1 MSEPSHRLYLEA
13 YREPAAGEPAWLRR
27 LRRQALARFGT
38 SGFPSPR
45 DEEWRYTNVAPIER
59 KLFTAA
65 SGPTDVAT
73 AAALIETCR
82 IQDAWSLVFVDGLFA
97 PELSERNGLPAGARL
112 ESLASLLETLAL
124 SPAPSGVEAGAEGD
138 AAWLEAGLGRETDSK
153 SNEVES
159 GRHGFLDF
167 NTAFF
172 TDGAVLRV
180 DDGLVL
186 EKPVQLFFV
195 STRNEGRS
203 TLRNLIR
210 IGRNAEARVVETHVG
225 APETGYLGAVVSQIE
240 IGDNGGLNHYKL
252 QLDGNRAYHFGGS
265 YARIARDGRFGHHS
279 LSLGGLLVRNE
290 AHARLARAARTEMNG
305 LFLSENRQHVDN
317 HVRVD
322 HDEPHGESRV
332 TYRGILEDR
341 SRGVFQGRIVVH
353 ADAQKTDAEMNNRN
367 LLLSGDAEID
377 TKPQLEIHADDVKCA
392 HGVTVGQLDPDS
404 VFYLESRGID
414 AATARE
420 ILTFAFAA
428 EIVER
433 MRPGGFHELLRGLLL
448 TRFPHAK

>member
-1 MSEPSHRLYLEA
+1 MSALSHSLYVDS
-13 YREPAAGEPAWLRR
+13 YREPATHEPAWLSR
-27 LRRQALARFGT
+27 LRRQALARFET

-45 DEEWRYTNVAPIER
+45 DEEWRYTNVTPIER

-65 SGPTDVAT
+65 TGPADIAT
-73 AAALIETCR
+73 ANSLIEGYR
-82 IQDAWSLVFVDGLFA
+82 IADAWSLVFVDGLFA
-97 PELSERNGLPAGARL
+97 PELSERHGLPAGVML
-112 ESLASLLETLAL
+112 ESLASLLARSE
-124 SPAPSGVEAGAEGD
+124 AEGN
-138 AAWLEAGLGRETDSK
+138 AAWLDSGLGLET
-153 SNEVES
+153 ES
-159 GRHGFLDF
+159 DRHGFVDF

-180 DDGLVL
+180 DEGVVL

-195 STRNEGRS
+195 STRSEGRA

-225 APETGYLGAVVSQIE
+225 AAETGYLGAVVNQIE
-240 IGDNGGLNHYKL
+240 VADNGGLNHYKL
-252 QLDGNRAYHFGGS
+252 QLDGGRAYHFGGS
-265 YARIARDGRFGHHS
+265 YACVARDGRFGHHL

-290 AHARLARAARTEMNG
+290 THARLACAAQTEMNG

-322 HDEPHGESRV
+322 HDEPHGASRV
-332 TYRGILEDR
+332 TYRGILKDR

-367 LLLSGDAEID
+367 LLLSDDAEID

-392 HGVTVGQLDPDS
+392 HGVTIGQLDPDS

-414 AATARE
+414 ATTARE
-420 ILTFAFAA
+420 MLTFAFAA

-433 MRPGGFHELLRGLLL
+433 FAASPALSGTEELAVSGVERFRELLRGMLLA
-448 TRFPHAK
+448 RFPNAK

>member
-1 MSEPSHRLYLEA
+1 MSALSHSLYVDS
-13 YREPAAGEPAWLRR
+13 YREPATHEPAWLSR
-27 LRRQALARFGT
+27 LRRQALTRFEA

-45 DEEWRYTNVAPIER
+45 DEEWRYTHVAPIER

-65 SGPTDVAT
+65 TGPADIAT
-73 AAALIETCR
+73 ANSLIEGCR
-82 IQDAWSLVFVDGLFA
+82 IADAWSLVFVDGMFA
-97 PELSERNGLPAGARL
+97 PELSERNGLPAGVML
-112 ESLASLLETLAL
+112 ENLASLLQTLAL
-124 SPAPSGVEAGAEGD
+124 SEAEGN
-138 AAWLEAGLGRETDSK
+138 AGWLEAGLELET
-153 SNEVES
+153 ES
-159 GRHGFLDF
+159 DRHGFLDF

-180 DDGLVL
+180 DEGVML
-186 EKPVQLFFV
+186 EKPIQLFFV
-195 STRNEGRS
+195 STRDEGRA

-210 IGRNAEARVVETHVG
+210 IGRHAEARIVETHVG
-225 APETGYLGAVVSQIE
+225 AAATGYLGAVVNQIE

-252 QLDGNRAYHFGGS
+252 QLDGGRAYHFGGS
-265 YARIARDGRFGHHS
+265 YAHLARDGRFGHHS

-290 AHARLARAARTEMNG
+290 VHARLARAARTEMNG

-322 HDEPHGESRV
+322 HDEPHGSSRV
-332 TYRGILEDR
+332 TYRGILKDR

-353 ADAQKTDAEMNNRN
+353 PDAQKTDAEMNNRN
-367 LLLSGDAEID
+367 LLLSDDAEID
-377 TKPQLEIHADDVKCA
+377 TKPQLEIHADDVKCG
-392 HGVTVGQLDPDS
+392 HGVTIGQLDPDS

-420 ILTFAFAA
+420 MLTFAFAA

-433 MRPGGFHELLRGLLL
+433 IAVSPALSGVEAGVERPDPFHELLRGMLLA
-448 TRFPHAK
+448 RFPNAK

>member
-1 MSEPSHRLYLEA
+1 MSALSHSLYVDS
-13 YREPAAGEPAWLRR
+13 YREPATHEPAWLSR
-27 LRRQALARFGT
+27 LRRQALARFET

-45 DEEWRYTNVAPIER
+45 DEEWRYTNVTPIER

-65 SGPTDVAT
+65 TGPADIAT
-73 AAALIETCR
+73 ANSLIEGYR
-82 IQDAWSLVFVDGLFA
+82 IADAWSLVFVDGLFA
-97 PELSERNGLPAGARL
+97 PELSERNGLPAGVTLDNLGSILQTDATWL
-112 ESLASLLETLAL
+112 ESALE
-124 SPAPSGVEAGAEGD
+124 P
-138 AAWLEAGLGRETDSK
+138 ETD
-153 SNEVES
+153 
-159 GRHGFLDF
+159 RHGFVDF

-180 DDGLVL
+180 DEGAVL

-195 STRNEGRS
+195 STRSEGRA

-225 APETGYLGAVVSQIE
+225 AAETGYLGAVVNQIE
-240 IGDNGGLNHYKL
+240 VADNGGLNHYKL
-252 QLDGNRAYHFGGS
+252 QLDGGRAYHFGGS
-265 YARIARDGRFGHHS
+265 YARVARDGRFGHHL

-290 AHARLARAARTEMNG
+290 THARLARAAQTEMNG

-322 HDEPHGESRV
+322 HDEPHGASRV
-332 TYRGILEDR
+332 TYRGILKDR

-367 LLLSGDAEID
+367 LLLSDDAEID

-392 HGVTVGQLDPDS
+392 HGVTIGQLDPDS

-420 ILTFAFAA
+420 MLTFAFAA
-428 EIVER
+428 DIVER
-433 MRPGGFHELLRGLLL
+433 MRPDPFRELLRGMLLA
-448 TRFPHAK
+448 RFPNAK

>member
-1 MSEPSHRLYLEA
+1 MSEPSHRLYVEA
-13 YREPAAGEPAWLRR
+13 YREPAANEPAWLSR
-27 LRRQALARFGT
+27 LRQQALARFET

-59 KLFTAA
+59 KLFAAA
-65 SGPTDVAT
+65 SGPADVAA
-73 AAALIETCR
+73 AAALIESCR
-82 IQDAWSLVFVDGLFA
+82 IADAWSLVFVDGLFA
-97 PELSERNGLPAGARL
+97 PELSERNGLPAGVTL
-112 ESLASLLETLAL
+112 ESLASLLETD
-124 SPAPSGVEAGAEGD
+124 GD
-138 AAWLEAGLGRETDSK
+138 GLEDWLGHIGNPD
-153 SNEVES
+153 N
-159 GRHGFLDF
+159 HGFLDF

-180 DDGLVL
+180 DEGVVL
-186 EKPVQLFFV
+186 EKPVHLFFV
-195 STRNEGRS
+195 STRSEGRA

-225 APETGYLGAVVSQIE
+225 AAETGYLGAVVNQIE

-252 QLDGNRAYHFGGS
+252 QLDGGRAYHFGGS
-265 YARIARDGRFGHHS
+265 YARVARDGRFGHHL

-290 AHARLARAARTEMNG
+290 THARLARAAQTEMNG

-322 HDEPHGESRV
+322 HDEPHGSSRV
-332 TYRGILEDR
+332 TYRGILKDR

-367 LLLSGDAEID
+367 LLLSDDAEID

-392 HGVTVGQLDPDS
+392 HGVTIGRLDPDS

-414 AATARE
+414 AAAARE
-420 ILTFAFAA
+420 MLTFAFAV

-433 MRPGGFHELLRGLLL
+433 MRPGPFHELLRGMLLA
-448 TRFPHAK
+448 RFPNAK

>member
-1 MSEPSHRLYLEA
+1 MSALSHSLYVDS
-13 YREPAAGEPAWLRR
+13 YREPATHEPAWLSR
-27 LRRQALARFGT
+27 LRRQALARFET

-45 DEEWRYTNVAPIER
+45 DEEWRYTNVTPIER

-65 SGPTDVAT
+65 TGPADIAT
-73 AAALIETCR
+73 ANSLIEGYR
-82 IQDAWSLVFVDGLFA
+82 IADAWSLVFVDGLFA
-97 PELSERNGLPAGARL
+97 PELSERNGLPAGVTLDNLRSILQTDATWL
-112 ESLASLLETLAL
+112 ESALE
-124 SPAPSGVEAGAEGD
+124 P
-138 AAWLEAGLGRETDSK
+138 ET
-153 SNEVES
+153 E
-159 GRHGFLDF
+159 RHGFVDF

-180 DDGLVL
+180 DEGAVL

-195 STRNEGRS
+195 STRSEGRA

-225 APETGYLGAVVSQIE
+225 AAETGYLGAVVNQIE
-240 IGDNGGLNHYKL
+240 VADNGGLNHYKL
-252 QLDGNRAYHFGGS
+252 QLDGGRAYHFGGS
-265 YARIARDGRFGHHS
+265 YARVARDGRFGHHL

-290 AHARLARAARTEMNG
+290 THARLARAAQTEMNG

-322 HDEPHGESRV
+322 HDEPHGASRV
-332 TYRGILEDR
+332 TYRGILKDR

-367 LLLSGDAEID
+367 LLLSDDAEID

-392 HGVTVGQLDPDS
+392 HGVTIGQLDPDS

-420 ILTFAFAA
+420 MLTFAFAA
-428 EIVER
+428 DIVER
-433 MRPGGFHELLRGLLL
+433 MRPDPFRELLRGMLLA
-448 TRFPHAK
+448 RFPNAK

>member
-1 MSEPSHRLYLEA
+1 MSALSHSLYVDS
-13 YREPAAGEPAWLRR
+13 YREPATHEPAWLSR
-27 LRRQALARFGT
+27 LRRQALARFET

-45 DEEWRYTNVAPIER
+45 DEEWRYTHVTPIER

-65 SGPTDVAT
+65 TGPADIAT
-73 AAALIETCR
+73 ANSLIEGYR
-82 IQDAWSLVFVDGLFA
+82 IADAWSLVFVDGLFA
-97 PELSERNGLPAGARL
+97 PELSERNGLPAGVTLDNLGSILQTDATWL
-112 ESLASLLETLAL
+112 ESALE
-124 SPAPSGVEAGAEGD
+124 PEAE
-138 AAWLEAGLGRETDSK
+138 
-153 SNEVES
+153 
-159 GRHGFLDF
+159 RHGFVDF

-180 DDGLVL
+180 DEGVVL

-195 STRNEGRS
+195 STRSEGRA

-225 APETGYLGAVVSQIE
+225 TAETGYLGAVVNQIE

-252 QLDGNRAYHFGGS
+252 QLDGGRAYHFGGS
-265 YARIARDGRFGHHS
+265 YARVARDGRFGHHT

-290 AHARLARAARTEMNG
+290 THARLAHAAQTEMNG

-322 HDEPHGESRV
+322 HDEPHGASRV
-332 TYRGILEDR
+332 TYRGILKDR

-367 LLLSGDAEID
+367 LLLSEDAEID
-377 TKPQLEIHADDVKCA
+377 IKPQLEIHADDVKCA
-392 HGVTVGQLDPDS
+392 HGVTIGQLDPDS

-420 ILTFAFAA
+420 MLTFAFAA

-433 MRPGGFHELLRGLLL
+433 MRPDPFRELLRGMLLA
-448 TRFPHAK
+448 RFPNAK